1 MLEGDTLRLCK
12 LTSCVSSVISYVPTP
27 MANHRIK
34 DGVVLF
40 VPDFFGYPDD
50 FAKNGFEVLIFP
62 AADTGRS
69 QTIKATTLL
78 EREVQTIVQLF
89 DIAKMLAPIVA
100 ISR

>member
-50 FAKNGFEVLIFP
+50 FAKNGFENGKFK
-62 AADTGRS
+62 RS
-69 QTIKATTLL
+69 YNYSAL
-78 EREVQTIVQLF
+78 R
-89 DIAKMLAPIVA
+89 
-100 ISR
+100 RC